1 MKFWPHSVPG
11 LLLHLA
17 VSSRGSQEW
26 LLHRFQLWAR
36 PLGQHRDST
45 GQTLAAQGIL
55 QGTPTLPDFP
65 QWSCSVPQGLLHP
78 CCSLCPRYQT
88 LFWPHSWPWS
98 PVVTHTALSAF
109 CHLPSHLCQSF
120 SYPKCS
126 YLQTACPRHIYIYIS
141 LSPLN
146 ITEVIK
152 NIPLSDF
159 INMPGVRI
167 PANPFT
173 AVLCCHDLPCQLPSP
188 LSKFHGSQQLRSK
201 AHRSEVQAQRSSH
214 ELKSAST
221 CGKPGVVTF
230 INILWKR
237 CFCCCLLSSNSFLL
251 HQSSHF
257 Y

>member
-98 PVVTHTALSAF
+98 PAVTHTALSAF

-126 YLQTACPRHIYIYIS
+126 YLQTACPRHIYIYIPQPTKHHRGYKKYTTFRFYKHAWS
-141 LSPLN
+141 KNSCKPIYSCVVLSWSPLPAPKP
-146 ITEVIK
+146 TFQVSW
-152 NIPLSDF
+152 LS
-159 INMPGVRI
+159 
-167 PANPFT
+167 A
-173 AVLCCHDLPCQLPSP
+173 A
-188 LSKFHGSQQLRSK
+188 
-201 AHRSEVQAQRSSH
+201 E
-214 ELKSAST
+214 E
-221 CGKPGVVTF
+221 
-230 INILWKR
+230 
-237 CFCCCLLSSNSFLL
+237 
-251 HQSSHF
+251 
-257 Y
+257 